1 LHNNK
6 CELICWF
13 ISQEINE
20 ELKRRVEAAAKIISN
35 GGTDETN
42 SERLNSSFNKNN
54 SMSTASIYHQPRD
67 FRQCGV
73 VWTCGAVRSDQER
86 RIERSLAHGGQ
97 TRWHYLVY
105 SACEDEC

>member
-13 ISQEINE
+13 ILQEINE

-54 SMSTASIYHQPRD
+54 SMSGLRHEQR
-67 FRQCGV
+67 
-73 VWTCGAVRSDQER
+73 
-86 RIERSLAHGGQ
+86 GGQ
-97 TRWHYLVY
+97 SPLQAFITNLVIFVSVVLFGLVVQYVVTR
-105 SACEDEC
+105 SGE